1 MKCVYINLEQ
11 ATDRREALGRNFA
24 QCAAPG
30 WTLHRFAAL
39 DTAYVQSRPVPGKA
53 TPVERACFSSH
64 HQVIAENCDD
74 DAALFILEDNSLF
87 CAKSCR
93 LIDKAV
99 AELDAAQPDWDI
111 LWVDAGLAP
120 IAGMAELVKL
130 KQKHYVGQ
138 NRLIFIDAKRLNI
151 FGANA
156 SIINGKRKR
165 HLLDRIDAI
174 TDINFAYDNFLKYL
188 IDKGQIQGRMVVP
201 FLVSLSI
208 ETAKASQIQT
218 EDRARQLMLW
228 NLFRRRLWV
237 DEPEPREA
245 DILAQIDA
253 TTSPE
258 AKAYGTIW
266 GALAGIYYGLD
277 RPKH

>member
-1 MKCVYINLEQ
+1 M
-11 ATDRREALGRNFA
+11 
-24 QCAAPG
+24 
-30 WTLHRFAAL
+30 
-39 DTAYVQSRPVPGKA
+39 
-53 TPVERACFSSH
+53 
-64 HQVIAENCDD
+64 
-74 DAALFILEDNSLF
+74 
-87 CAKSCR
+87 
-93 LIDKAV
+93 
-99 AELDAAQPDWDI
+99 
-111 LWVDAGLAP
+111 
-120 IAGMAELVKL
+120 
-130 KQKHYVGQ
+130 
-138 NRLIFIDAKRLNI
+138 
-151 FGANA
+151 
-156 SIINGKRKR
+156 
-165 HLLDRIDAI
+165 
-174 TDINFAYDNFLKYL
+174 
-188 IDKGQIQGRMVVP
+188 P

-237 DEPEPREA
+237 GEPEPHEA